1 MTEEL
6 SKMDDKKLK
15 AAIQGDG
22 AEYYVASQIMLNL
35 HLLVSIAPTSAPSWD
50 LEVTHPKTGK
60 SAKIQVKYRTRYDTS
75 SPHLRLRSGVHF
87 DFLILV
93 ENEIE
98 AKADIGGQISK
109 RWFDGLSDVP
119 FNIYPTWIISKDVA
133 DNLMYVS
140 SNKNKGHMVR
150 SFRRSEHLFNWQI
163 IKHALS

>member
-1 MTEEL
+1 MF
-6 SKMDDKKLK
+6 DKKLK
-15 AAIQGDG
+15 ASIQGDG

-35 HLLVSIAPTSAPSWD
+35 QLLVSIAPTSAPSWD
-50 LEVTHPKTGK
+50 LEVTHPTTGK
-60 SAKIQVKYRTRYDTS
+60 SAKIQVKYRTRYKSS

-98 AKADIGGQISK
+98 GKVNIGDQVSK
-109 RWFDGLSDVP
+109 QWFDGLSNAP
-119 FNIYPTWIISKDVA
+119 FNIYPTWIISKEIA

-150 SFRRSEHLFNWQI
+150 SFRRPEHLFNWQV
-163 IKHALS
+163 IKDALS